1 MKDIIKEEKIFLGN
15 KRKDERINSESSETN
30 KKIKNS
36 EEKILR
42 QISSIGPALNKI
54 NDIEKN
60 KIYLLNEKKEENDNN
75 IQINENKNTNLI
87 STKIKENKRQACEKC
102 GKRNNVLIFN
112 SCKDILDYLA
122 SINLFNLFIKNSSIF
137 NKYLKL
143 KYNQPKKICSDCLLK
158 ILNNQLELENFI
170 RNNEFNNEY
179 PFNDLLDNINLKNFN
194 SIETPIKKPILNYLN
209 QIITKKKQPMNSV
222 INNLNNNSPNSN
234 PNLIM
239 GYINLFT
246 NQLIPNIFN
255 YPYFS
260 QIANLN
266 RPVGMI
272 PFNNKNIS
280 INEKEKENNNITTI
294 NNDLNDY
301 VKIKKKDFDELF
313 NLVGECYH
321 KLLSIKNNRELN
333 LNLNDSS
340 QKQDNSN
347 SNLYNDVN
355 NKETYNNQF
364 NDNFNKQLWNNL
376 NKNIN
381 NIISDKNELN
391 DVKK

>member
-75 IQINENKNTNLI
+75 IQINENKNTNSI
-87 STKIKENKRQACEKC
+87 SKKIKENKRQACEKC

-239 GYINLFT
+239 GYINPFT

-255 YPYFS
+255 YQYFS

-272 PFNNKNIS
+272 PFNNKNIC
-280 INEKEKENNNITTI
+280 INEKEKENNITTI

-347 SNLYNDVN
+347 LNLYNDVN

>member
-75 IQINENKNTNLI
+75 IQINENKNTNSI
-87 STKIKENKRQACEKC
+87 SKKIKENKRQACEKC

-122 SINLFNLFIKNSSIF
+122 SINLFNLFVKNSSIF

-179 PFNDLLDNINLKNFN
+179 PFNDLIDNINLKNFN

-209 QIITKKKQPMNSV
+209 QIITKKKLPINYV

-239 GYINLFT
+239 GYINPFT

-272 PFNNKNIS
+272 PFNNKNIC
-280 INEKEKENNNITTI
+280 INEKEKENNITTI

-347 SNLYNDVN
+347 LNLYNDVN

>member
-75 IQINENKNTNLI
+75 IQINENKNTNSI
-87 STKIKENKRQACEKC
+87 SKKIKENKRQACEKC

-239 GYINLFT
+239 GYINPFT

-255 YPYFS
+255 YTYFS

-272 PFNNKNIS
+272 PFNNKNIC
-280 INEKEKENNNITTI
+280 INEKEKENNITTI